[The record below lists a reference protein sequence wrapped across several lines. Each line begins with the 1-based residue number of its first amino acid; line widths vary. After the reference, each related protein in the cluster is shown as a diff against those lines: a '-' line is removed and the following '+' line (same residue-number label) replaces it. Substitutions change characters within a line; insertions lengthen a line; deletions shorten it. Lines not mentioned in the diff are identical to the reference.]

1 MNDNYFMKRALE
13 LAAKGF
19 PAALPNPMVGCVI
32 VHNNKI
38 VAEGYHQKYGE
49 AHAEVNAINN
59 LSHGIDPSD
68 CTLYVTLEPCTH
80 YGKTPPCADLVIKK
94 GFKKVVICNTDPN
107 PVVSGKGIDKLRK
120 AGIEVVTGVLE
131 EEGDKLN
138 KRFFTFHKKKRPY
151 IILKWAQTADGY
163 ISKLPVPAN
172 REENIISTPEHQKQ
186 VHQMRSEEMAIMV
199 GKNTVLHDNPSL
211 STRHVKGKNA
221 IRIFIDRKLE
231 VPLTYAIYNGEA
243 ETLVFNES
251 RSETVN
257 NIRYIA
263 IDFSRHV
270 LKQILQKLV
279 ELNIQ
284 SVIVEGGATLLN
296 HFINEGLYDEISVFE
311 NKDLSF
317 GHGIKAPQLKNN

>member
-120 AGIEVVTGVLE
+120 AGIEV
-131 EEGDKLN
+131 
-138 KRFFTFHKKKRPY
+138 
-151 IILKWAQTADGY
+151 
-163 ISKLPVPAN
+163 
-172 REENIISTPEHQKQ
+172 
-186 VHQMRSEEMAIMV
+186 
-199 GKNTVLHDNPSL
+199 
-211 STRHVKGKNA
+211 
-221 IRIFIDRKLE
+221 
-231 VPLTYAIYNGEA
+231 
-243 ETLVFNES
+243 
-251 RSETVN
+251 
-257 NIRYIA
+257 
-263 IDFSRHV
+263 
-270 LKQILQKLV
+270 
-279 ELNIQ
+279 
-284 SVIVEGGATLLN
+284 
-296 HFINEGLYDEISVFE
+296 
-311 NKDLSF
+311 
-317 GHGIKAPQLKNN
+317 